1 MKPIFL
7 LLVAAL
13 SGCASTPV
21 ARSAAVKPATAEAVA
36 SCEYLDDLAGA
47 SGRYGVFA
55 SSGAA
60 KPRMD
65 LMAKAESIGAT
76 HVFWVDA
83 HDGYVGTSAKAEATA
98 HPDSPGTTP
107 CPSNP
112 SSSSPP

>member
-55 SSGAA
+55 SSGAEKA
-60 KPRMD
+60 RMD

-76 HVFWVDA
+76 HVVWVDA
-83 HDGYVGTSAKAEATA
+83 TAGYGGTSVEAKASRSEEHT
-98 HPDSPGTTP
+98 SELQ
-107 CPSNP
+107 SLMRN
-112 SSSSPP
+112 S

>member
-55 SSGAA
+55 SSGAEKA
-60 KPRMD
+60 RMD
-65 LMAKAESIGAT
+65 LMAKAERIGAT
-76 HVFWVDA
+76 HVVWVDA
-83 HDGYVGTSAKAEATA
+83 TDRKSVVSGKSVYVRVDIGGRS
-98 HPDSPGTTP
+98 
-107 CPSNP
+107 
-112 SSSSPP
+112 

>member
-55 SSGAA
+55 SSGAEKA
-60 KPRMD
+60 RMD

-76 HVFWVDA
+76 HVEIGRASGRERGGQNGEIRGGGVLL
-83 HDGYVGTSAKAEATA
+83 
-98 HPDSPGTTP
+98 
-107 CPSNP
+107 
-112 SSSSPP
+112 